1 MSWEFLGT
9 DRIIKTTELSDF
21 VTTEMIIPKELI
33 SFFGSAGERLAII
46 YQNREYP
53 SYLETE
59 GGHAKLKWSKVLI
72 RKLGEAFPD
81 YESWFQDDQV
91 SAKTPRLEIIKANEV
106 FSLRLITENE
116 AGISE
121 AEKSD
126 PVITAVSPA
135 VGLQELLVKWIAGY
149 PNYYP
154 RDFRFSFKDVINE
167 EIPKV
172 IESFEA
178 IRTGHYKV
186 QGFAGDTQWAEI
198 PWVKVLDKESQSIN
212 NEDLYLAYIL
222 AMDSR
227 KLYLAIVYGEEG
239 VGVRSLSEKASE
251 YRKKITIGKYQ
262 TNHQEVL
269 LANASLVS
277 GIVCYREYTETEMP
291 ADAILAA
298 EFEDFRKMYKLCLM
312 TDQMA
317 DEAAVSGKPIA
328 ATIKELDVRVEN
340 EAHEEIPESSEI
352 FIQELA
358 AENPEPQFEP
368 VPTETVA
375 VVFDNT
381 VDEKLSEESSIDEIV
396 IEENPSEEIPISH
409 KDDEEHQA
417 ILVLENSAAAVTMGA
432 ADDERNHNPSEFLF
446 DQETSAELNQ
456 QQLGVEMQKP
466 EDLKISGENQTS
478 VIGVESEVDQAAVK
492 VGSDQS
498 EEEAP
503 GLLIQSFIRY
513 PVKNDYLTPYLQLVQ
528 AKMGNKGYYYPAEL
542 IKAYYLS
549 IKSKPFVMIKGRV
562 GSGKT
567 SFPRLF
573 AEAIGASPE
582 NGRFKR
588 LLVGKNWQD
597 DTHLMG
603 HLDSRGH
610 FIPGPMML
618 MLKAAKEY
626 PDKPHFLLLDEM
638 DQSPVAD
645 YLRLLLEGINGS
657 KEPFLNREDFGA
669 DITAYREYGSL
680 NFPDNLYII
689 ATINEGPDS
698 FPVPARVIDSG
709 NVISMPVVEIGVFPD
724 YGSPAGDSDWENSA
738 FKIHSQAKGLPEIL
752 ERLMQLLS
760 DVQQL
765 LIEYGCPMG
774 YRGKNEILAFGIN
787 SGAEGLF
794 TEQEVI
800 DLAILQRILPALECD
815 EKTDAKV
822 YQDLACLGL
831 DEGLREKYLNQ
842 PATRFISRYEALLK
856 AAAIPCPRSGAAL
869 LKQLKSKYQK

>member
-1 MSWEFLGT
+1 MSWELLGS
-9 DRIIKTTELSDF
+9 DRIIKTTELTDF
-21 VTTEMIIPKELI
+21 INTEMIIPKELI
-33 SFFGSAGERLAII
+33 TFFGSAGERLAII

-59 GGHAKLKWSKVLI
+59 GGNAKLKWSKVLI
-72 RKLGEAFPD
+72 RKLGEAFPG
-81 YESWFQDDQV
+81 YESWFQGDQA
-91 SAKTPRLEIIKANEV
+91 SAKTPRLEITKANDA

-116 AGISE
+116 AGNSE
-121 AEKSD
+121 AEKKSD
-126 PVITAVSPA
+126 PVMTAIPPA
-135 VGLQELLVKWIAGY
+135 AGLQELLVKWIVGY

-167 EIPKV
+167 DIPKV
-172 IESFEA
+172 IENFES
-178 IRTGHYKV
+178 IRSGHYKV

-198 PWVKVLDKESQSIN
+198 PWVKVFDKESQSIN

-222 AMDSR
+222 AMDSH
-227 KLYLAIVYGEEG
+227 KLYLALVNGEEG
-239 VGVRSLSEKASE
+239 VGVRSLSEKAAA
-251 YRKKITIGKYQ
+251 YRKKIATGKYQ

-269 LANASLVS
+269 LANASLVA
-277 GIVCYREYTETEMP
+277 GIVCYREYTEAEMP
-291 ADAILAA
+291 ADAVLAT
-298 EFEDFRKMYKLCLM
+298 EFEDFRKMYKLCLT

-317 DEAAVSGKPIA
+317 DEAPVSGESIA
-328 ATIKELDVRVEN
+328 ATIKELDARIEN
-340 EAHEEIPESSEI
+340 EAHEEIPELPEI
-352 FIQELA
+352 FNQELA
-358 AENPEPQFEP
+358 AENSELQSEP

-381 VDEKLSEESSIDEIV
+381 VEEELSDKSPIEEIMIAENPITEIV
-396 IEENPSEEIPISH
+396 IGY
-409 KDDEEHQA
+409 KDDDAEHQ
-417 ILVLENSAAAVTMGA
+417 VN
-432 ADDERNHNPSEFLF
+432 ADDEKNQILSESSC
-446 DQETSAELNQ
+446 DQEAPAQLNQ
-456 QQLGVEMQKP
+456 QPYGVEIQKT
-466 EDLKISGENQTS
+466 EDLKMSRENQTA
-478 VIGVESEVDQAAVK
+478 VTATETEADQAAVK
-492 VGSDQS
+492 VGSDQY
-498 EEEAP
+498 EEAP
-503 GLLIQSFIRY
+503 GLFTQSFIRY
-513 PVKNDYLTPYLQLVQ
+513 PLKNDYLTPYLQLVQ

-573 AEAIGASPE
+573 AEAIGASFE

-588 LLVGKNWQD
+588 LLVGKNWED

-610 FIPGPMML
+610 FIPGPIMA
-618 MLKAAKEY
+618 MLKAAKDHPE
-626 PDKPHFLLLDEM
+626 KPHFLLLDEM
-638 DQSPVAD
+638 DQSPAAA

-669 DITAYREYGSL
+669 DITAFREYGSL
-680 NFPDNLYII
+680 IFPDNLYII
-689 ATINEGPDS
+689 ATINAGPDS

-765 LIEYGCPMG
+765 LIKHGCPMG

-794 TEQEVI
+794 SEQELI
-800 DLAILQRILPALECD
+800 DLAIRQRIIPVLESD
-815 EKTDAKV
+815 EKTGFEV
-822 YQDLACLGL
+822 YRDLACFGL

-842 PATRFISRYEALLK
+842 PLVRFISRYEALMK
-856 AAAIPCPRSGAAL
+856 AAAIPCPRSGQAL
-869 LKQLKSKYQK
+869 LQLIKSRYQK

>member
-1 MSWEFLGT
+1 MSWELLGS

-21 VTTEMIIPKELI
+21 VNTEMIIPKELI

-59 GGHAKLKWSKVLI
+59 GGNAKLKWSKVLI

-81 YESWFQDDQV
+81 YESWFQSDLAG
-91 SAKTPRLEIIKANEV
+91 AKTPRLEMTKANDV
-106 FSLRLITENE
+106 FSLRLIMENE
-116 AGISE
+116 EGNIE
-121 AEKSD
+121 AAKKSD
-126 PVITAVSPA
+126 PIMTAIPPA
-135 VGLQELLVKWIAGY
+135 AGLQELFLKWIAGY

-172 IESFEA
+172 IESFES
-178 IRTGHYKV
+178 IRSGHYKV
-186 QGFAGDTQWAEI
+186 LGFAGDSQWAEI
-198 PWVKVLDKESQSIN
+198 PWIKVLDKQIQSIN

-227 KLYLAIVYGEEG
+227 RLYLAIVYSEEG

-251 YRKKITIGKYQ
+251 YRKKIVTGKYQ
-262 TNHQEVL
+262 TNHKEVL

-277 GIVCYREYTETEMP
+277 GIVCYREYTETDMP
-291 ADAILAA
+291 EDAVLAA
-298 EFEDFRKMYKLCLM
+298 EFEDFRKMYKLCIAQ
-312 TDQMA
+312 DQAA
-317 DEAAVSGKPIA
+317 DEAAVSGEPI
-328 ATIKELDVRVEN
+328 TEIISILDARVEN
-340 EAHEEIPESSEI
+340 KALEEIPVPPEI
-352 FIQELA
+352 FIQERT
-358 AENPEPQFEP
+358 AEMLEAESEPIP
-368 VPTETVA
+368 VETVA
-375 VVFDNT
+375 VVFDNPIEEKPGE
-381 VDEKLSEESSIDEIV
+381 EKLREESP
-396 IEENPSEEIPISH
+396 IEENLIETQSE
-409 KDDEEHQA
+409 
-417 ILVLENSAAAVTMGA
+417 
-432 ADDERNHNPSEFLF
+432 
-446 DQETSAELNQ
+446 QETLKVLYQE
-456 QQLGVEMQKP
+456 QLGAEIQKH
-466 EDLKISGENQTS
+466 EDLKISGEPQPEIAESSTEA
-478 VIGVESEVDQAAVK
+478 VIVQSDAEAQK
-492 VGSDQS
+492 VST
-498 EEEAP
+498 
-503 GLLIQSFIRY
+503 QSFIRY

-573 AEAIGASPE
+573 AEVIGASPE

-597 DTHLMG
+597 DSHLMG

-638 DQSPVAD
+638 DQSPAAD

-657 KEPFLNREDFGA
+657 KEAFLNREDFGA
-669 DITAYREYGSL
+669 DITAYREYGNL

-689 ATINEGPDS
+689 AIINEGPDS

-709 NVISMPVVEIGVFPD
+709 NVIPMPVVEIGVFPD

-738 FKIHSQAKGLPEIL
+738 FKIHNQAKGLPEIL
-752 ERLMQLLS
+752 ERLMHLLNE
-760 DVQQL
+760 VQQL
-765 LIEYGCPMG
+765 LIEHDCPMG

-794 TEQEVI
+794 NEQEVI
-800 DLAILQRILPALECD
+800 DLAILQRILPALVSD
-815 EKTDAKV
+815 EKTGAKV
-822 YQDLACLGL
+822 YQALACFGL
-831 DEGLREKYLNQ
+831 DEGLREKHLNQ
-842 PATRFISRYEALLK
+842 PLVRFISRYEALLE
-856 AAAIPCPRSGAAL
+856 AEAIPCPRSGQAL
-869 LKQLKSKYQK
+869 LKQLKANIRNKQ